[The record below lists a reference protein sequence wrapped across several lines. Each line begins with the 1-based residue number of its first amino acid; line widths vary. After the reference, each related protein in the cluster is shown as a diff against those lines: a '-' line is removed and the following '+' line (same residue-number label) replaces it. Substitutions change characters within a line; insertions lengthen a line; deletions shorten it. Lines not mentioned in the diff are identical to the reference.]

1 MDNLAKDK
9 TSKLL
14 VKYSIPAII
23 AMLVTCLYNT
33 ADRAFIGSMEGVGA
47 YAISGLGVTMPLFTL
62 IGAFGVAVS
71 VGGST
76 NISIKLGAKEKEEA
90 ERLLGNTFALELLG
104 GFVIMVLG
112 LVFIDQILYAFGAS
126 AKTLPYAKDYMSV
139 ILLGAVNL
147 SGFSLN
153 GAIRADGRPKLAATI
168 MIVCSLLNLVFD
180 PLFIFYF
187 GFGIKGAAI
196 GTVICQLINFIWT
209 TYYFTKGNSNLK
221 LRLKNIRLKK
231 EAVIAILTI
240 SITPFC
246 MEVVTGSIH
255 LVTNKFLQGYGG
267 DLAIGAMTTITSINL
282 MFLMPIY
289 GLSQGMQTLIAYN
302 FGAKEY
308 ERTKK
313 ILLQGMFAAFVF
325 LFIGFLLTRFFP
337 DIFVNIFTKDAVLEK
352 ICLEGMRIYLMT
364 LPLLG
369 VCVLGPIYFQS
380 IGKIKQSMF
389 LTLLRQVILFIPIIS
404 VISKF
409 MGMKGVWI
417 SQPIADVLAAIIIT
431 VFLVREIKHNKT
443 NNNEYNKVA

>member
-76 NISIKLGAKEKEEA
+76 NISIKLGANEKEEA

-139 ILLGAVNL
+139 ILLGAVVNL

-267 DLAIGAMTTITSINL
+267 DLAIGAMTTITSILL

-308 ERTKK
+308 KRTKK

-337 DIFVNIFTKDAVLEK
+337 DIFAVLEK

-409 MGMKGVWI
+409 MGMKGVWM
-417 SQPIADVLAAIIIT
+417 SQPIADILAAIIIT

-443 NNNEYNKVA
+443 NNSECKII